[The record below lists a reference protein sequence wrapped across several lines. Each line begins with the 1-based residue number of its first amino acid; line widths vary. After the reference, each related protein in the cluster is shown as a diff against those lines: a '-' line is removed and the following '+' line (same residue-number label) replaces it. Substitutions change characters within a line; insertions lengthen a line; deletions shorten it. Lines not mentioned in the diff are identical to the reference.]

1 MKQNSIKAITV
12 IIALLISFGY
22 ENAAQGRMALLL
34 ALGGSFVLLSFLRG
48 SSHQKFKWTL
58 LIDVLVVL
66 GLNFNSRF
74 DVNYLYILFYLWII
88 IEAVGYHDLYFGA
101 GFSFISIIA
110 AGLSF
115 YYSLTFQINYQS
127 IMEAF
132 IILFLIGLFITMLF
146 IYKLYKSEKIRV
158 DELNDKLNHQIDLMA
173 QTNLKLEV
181 SNASLESARETVEQ
195 LTRIKERSQL
205 ARDLHDTIG
214 HELTGHIMSLEMI
227 KLSPESTAIRLELQE
242 TIDHSREI
250 LRALRAMVEKNK
262 DVILQDNFFESL
274 SQKLESFSTHTKIQA
289 KLSFHLKSASIEEQV
304 LQVAQ
309 RCIVESLTNTAKH
322 SQSKN
327 VWVSIQEMDEGT
339 VLIKIQD
346 DGGGQL
352 PIVLG
357 NGLNFIKERVKRL
370 GGTVTFDCDE
380 NGFRTTIKLPVKVGK
395 ESEVNRD

>member
-1 MKQNSIKAITV
+1 MKQNSIKAVTV

-34 ALGGSFVLLSFLRG
+34 ALGGSFVMLSFLRG

-115 YYSLTFQINYQS
+115 YYSLTFHINYQS

-158 DELNDKLNHQIDLMA
+158 DELNEKLNHQIDLMA

-181 SNASLESARETVEQ
+181 SNTSLESARETVEQ

-227 KLSPESTAIRLELQE
+227 KLSPESTAIRSELQE

-262 DVILQDNFFESL
+262 DVILQDNFYESL

-304 LQVAQ
+304 LQIAQ

-327 VWVSIQEMDEGT
+327 VWVSIQELDEGA

-352 PIVLG
+352 PLVLG
-357 NGLNFIKERVKRL
+357 NGLNFIKERVKRF

>member
-1 MKQNSIKAITV
+1 MKQNSIKAMTV

-48 SSHQKFKWTL
+48 SSHQRFKWTL
-58 LIDVLVVL
+58 LIDLLVVM

-74 DVNYLYILFYLWII
+74 DVNYLYILFYLWIVV
-88 IEAVGYHDLYFGA
+88 EAVGYHDFYFGA
-101 GFSFISIIA
+101 GFSFLSIIA

-115 YYSLTFQINYQS
+115 YYSLTFHIKYQS

-146 IYKLYKSEKIRV
+146 IYKLYKSEKVRV
-158 DELNDKLNHQIDLMA
+158 DELNERLNQQIDLMA
-173 QTNLKLEV
+173 KTNLKLEV

-195 LTRIKERSQL
+195 LTRIKERSKL

-227 KLSPESTAIRLELQE
+227 KLSPQATAVKTELQE

-250 LRALRAMVEKNK
+250 LRALRAMVEQSK
-262 DVILQDNFFESL
+262 DVILQDNFYENL
-274 SQKLESFSTHTKIQA
+274 SQKLDNFSAHTKIQA

-304 LQVAQ
+304 LQIAQ

-322 SQSKN
+322 SHSKN
-327 VWVSIQEMDEGT
+327 VWVSIQELDEGA

-346 DGGGQL
+346 DGGSQM
-352 PIVLG
+352 PIVFG
-357 NGLNFIKERVKRL
+357 NGLNFIKERVRRF
-370 GGTVTFDCDE
+370 GGTVVFECDDS
-380 NGFRTTIKLPVKVGK
+380 GFRTTIKLPMKLGT